1 MDIMKIRKDF
11 PILQKKGLEKPII
24 YFDNACMTLKP
35 KQVIEAM
42 NDYYNNY
49 PACGERG
56 VYRLSNAVTIKC
68 EESREKVKQFLSA
81 KDSGEIIFTKNTTEG
96 INIVANGLA
105 LKPGDVVLTTDKE
118 HSSNL
123 VPWFFLKK
131 TKKIERRTVKSNTD
145 NTFNIENFKKAMC
158 RKVKL
163 VSMAHTSNLDGYT
176 IPAKEII
183 EISHDCGAL
192 VMLDGAQSVP
202 HRKVDVDKLDADFLS
217 FSIHKMCGP
226 TGVGV
231 LYGKQELLKKI
242 DPLITGGGTVEDTT
256 YKTFKFLPPPQ
267 RFEAGLQNYAGIIGA
282 GAAVDYIT
290 AIGLD
295 KIESHEYKLNK
306 LMTTSLKDETGINI
320 IGPEDPKLRCGILGF
335 NIQDMDSHDVA
346 LALDECANIMIR
358 SGMLCMHSWFNAH
371 KINGCARASV
381 YLYNTEEE
389 VKVFVENVKKLID
402 A

>member
-1 MDIMKIRKDF
+1 MNIMKIRNDF
-11 PILQKKGLEKPII
+11 PILQKKENKKQII

-35 KQVIEAM
+35 KQVMEAM

-56 VYRLSNAVTIKC
+56 VYSLSNVVTIKC
-68 EESREKVKQFLSA
+68 EESREKVKRFLNA
-81 KDSGEIIFTKNTTEG
+81 KDGGEIIFTKNTTEG
-96 INIVANGLA
+96 INIVAKGLA
-105 LKPGDVVLTTDKE
+105 LKRGDVVLTTDKE

-123 VPWFFLKK
+123 VPWLFLKK
-131 TKKIERRTVKSNTD
+131 TKKIERRIVKSNKD
-145 NTFNIENFKKAMC
+145 NTFNIENFKKAMNK
-158 RKVKL
+158 KVKL

-176 IPAKEII
+176 IPAKEIV
-183 EISHDCGAL
+183 EISHDYDAL

-226 TGVGV
+226 TGVGI

-256 YKTFKFLPPPQ
+256 YKNFKFLPPPQ

-295 KIESHEYKLNK
+295 EIESHEYKLNK
-306 LMTTSLKDETGINI
+306 LMTASLKDETRINI

-335 NIQDMDSHDVA
+335 NIQNMDSHDAA

-389 VKVFVENVKKLID
+389 VMVFVENVKKLID

>member
-1 MDIMKIRKDF
+1 MNIMKIRNDF
-11 PILQKKGLEKPII
+11 PILQKKENKKQII

-35 KQVIEAM
+35 KQVMEAM

-68 EESREKVKQFLSA
+68 EESREKVKRFLNA
-81 KDSGEIIFTKNTTEG
+81 KDGGEIIFTKNTTEG
-96 INIVANGLA
+96 INIVAKGLA
-105 LKPGDVVLTTDKE
+105 LKRGDVVLTTDKE

-123 VPWFFLKK
+123 VPWLFLKK
-131 TKKIERRTVKSNTD
+131 TKKIERRIVKSNKD
-145 NTFNIENFKKAMC
+145 NTFNIENFKKAMNK
-158 RKVKL
+158 KVKL

-176 IPAKEII
+176 IPAKEIV
-183 EISHDCGAL
+183 EISHDYDAL

-226 TGVGV
+226 TGVGI

-256 YKTFKFLPPPQ
+256 YKNFKFLPPPQ

-295 KIESHEYKLNK
+295 EIESHEYKLNK
-306 LMTTSLKDETGINI
+306 LMTASLKDETRINI

-335 NIQDMDSHDVA
+335 NIQNMDSHDAA

-389 VKVFVENVKKLID
+389 VMVFVENVKKLID